1 MVRYPVLEI
10 NVEKLCSN
18 TKTITNLCNNKGIK
32 VAGIIKGF
40 GGIVAG
46 AKAMANGGCEQLG
59 SSRMDQ
65 LKELKKKGF
74 ETPLLLVRIPM
85 LCEIEEVVHYSDMCL
100 VSEEETLIYLNQ
112 EAEKQNKKYGVIL
125 MYDLGDLREGVFTR
139 NELINLSQ
147 LVEYEMNNL
156 ILEGIGTNLSCYGS
170 VAPSANNLTEL
181 SEAAKDIEKIIN
193 RKLNI
198 VSGGG
203 TTTLPLLVRG
213 GVPEKINHLR
223 IGEGI
228 NNTQDLPLYWDTN
241 IEGLEKDTFVLKAQI
256 VEINEKPT
264 HPIGELMVNAFGE
277 HANYEDRGIRRR
289 AIIALGNQ
297 DVGDVSK
304 LVPKDDNMIVLGA
317 SSDHTILDIHDCN
330 KEYKLGDVVEFNVLY
345 QAMLF
350 TSLSKYINKKIIRNN
365 YINKNLKNNGGRYAD
380 YSSGNA

>member
-18 TKTITNLCNNKGIK
+18 TKIITNLCNNKGIK

-59 SSRMDQ
+59 SSRIDQ

-85 LCEIEEVVHYSDMCL
+85 LCEIEEVVLYSDMCL

-125 MYDLGDLREGVFTR
+125 MYDLGDLREGAFTR

-147 LVEYEMNNL
+147 LVEYELHNL

-181 SEAAKDIEKIIN
+181 SEAAEDIEKIIN

-277 HANYEDRGIRRR
+277 YAHYEDRGIRRR
-289 AIIALGNQ
+289 AIVALGNQ